1 VKEIYE
7 KNKIIIWIVG
17 GLTLAGFIAGMVL
30 GLWDMVL
37 ALLGFGVAAP
47 VLIQRHSRSEENQA
61 QRIEKVASETD
72 KQLKALYDEVAK
84 KDNSI
89 PAGTLEERKKKLMDG
104 LDDV

>member
-1 VKEIYE
+1 MRELYE
-7 KNKIIIWIVG
+7 KNKLIIWIVG

-47 VLIQRHSRSEENQA
+47 VLIQRHTMSESRQA
-61 QRIEKVASETD
+61 QEIEKVESKADE
-72 KQLKALYDEVAK
+72 QLKALYDEVAK
-84 KDNSI
+84 KENNI
-89 PAGTLEERKKKLMDG
+89 PEGTLEERRKKLMTG